1 MKKRCKDMK
10 VCLAEE
16 AQAMRQTMNEEI
28 ERNRIQLASWVE
40 SLPKVEKKEK
50 VEKRAKVVK
59 DNPPR
64 V

>member
-1 MKKRCKDMK
+1 MKA
-10 VCLAEE
+10 CLAEE
-16 AQAMRQTMNEEI
+16 AEAMRQTMNEEI
-28 ERNRIQLASWVE
+28 ERTRMQLSNWVE
-40 SLPKVEKKEK
+40 GLPKAEKKEK